1 MKTTPDTCVT
11 YFRTSL
17 DPLDI
22 YYLEEIITYQGS
34 DNDFTPAAALAT
46 HLRSLN
52 PDLRW
57 NTKDLASSVA
67 AALPPANSGFDD
79 ISGNV
84 ILDAVSFETDGSS
97 NCFLAIRRVFS
108 FAPPSR
114 NIWFDSL
121 MASSPADLPRATT
134 TGINLGGDPRA
145 APVSSYSTAS
155 GIARM
160 TGPVEVD
167 VSIKF
172 RAFPRKDTYPVVELA
187 PVVPPGFTPVGWAD
201 EAWRNPELQTPGR
214 DITADVVNNAPCA
227 FVSAVA
233 QGADYASLVE
243 VYQLS

>member
-1 MKTTPDTCVT
+1 METTPDTRVT
-11 YFRTSL
+11 YYRTSL

-22 YYLEEIITYQGS
+22 YYLDEIITHQDS

-57 NTKDLASSVA
+57 NTKDLAGSVT
-67 AALPPANSGFDD
+67 AALPSANSGFDD

-84 ILDAVSFETDGSS
+84 ILDAVSFETEGSS
-97 NCFLAIRRVFS
+97 NCFMALRRVFS
-108 FAPPSR
+108 FAPISR
-114 NIWFDSL
+114 NMWF
-121 MASSPADLPRATT
+121 ASHAPGNLPRATT
-134 TGINLGGDPRA
+134 TGISLGGDPRA
-145 APVSSYSTAS
+145 VPVSSYSTTS
-155 GIARM
+155 GISRM

-167 VSIKF
+167 VLIKF
-172 RAFPRKDTYPVVELA
+172 RAFPRRGTHPITELA
-187 PVVPPGFTPVGWAD
+187 PVVPTGFTPVGWAD

-214 DITADVVNNAPCA
+214 DIVADVVHSAPCA

-233 QGADYASLVE
+233 QGDDYASLVE

>member
-1 MKTTPDTCVT
+1 MENPDTRVT

-22 YYLEEIITYQGS
+22 YYLDEIITNQGS

-57 NTKDLASSVA
+57 NTTDLAGSVA
-67 AALPPANSGFDD
+67 AALPSANSGLDD
-79 ISGNV
+79 IPDNV
-84 ILDAVSFETDGSS
+84 ILDAVSFETEGSAH
-97 NCFLAIRRVFS
+97 CFMSLRRVFS
-108 FAPPSR
+108 LAPISR
-114 NIWFDSL
+114 SIWFASL
-121 MASSPADLPRATT
+121 MASAPADLPRATT

-145 APVSSYSTAS
+145 VPVEMYSTAS

-172 RAFPRKDTYPVVELA
+172 RDLPRKDTYPVVELA
-187 PVVPPGFTPVGWAD
+187 PVVPTGFTPVGWTD
-201 EAWRNPELQTPGR
+201 EVWRNPELQTPGR
-214 DITADVVNNAPCA
+214 DITADVVQSAPSA

-243 VYQLS
+243 VYRLS